1 MMKVFDRARELIDYT
16 MVITD
21 NTKRFPKKARFT
33 FVDRMQNMTLDIY
46 KKLAKANELP
56 INARKEVQID
66 VLSEINVFLALVEIC
81 HKRQYIGTGTMETW
95 VKKTMDVKYLTA
107 AWMKRT

>member
-1 MMKVFDRARELIDYT
+1 MKVFDRARELIDYT
-16 MVITD
+16 ITITD

-46 KKLAKANELP
+46 RKLAKANELP
-56 INARKEVQID
+56 TRDRRPVQVD

-81 HKRQYIGTGTMETW
+81 HKRQYIDMRTMETW
-95 VKKTMDVKYLTA
+95 TKKTMDVKYLTA

>member
-16 MVITD
+16 MIITD

-46 KKLAKANELP
+46 RKLAKANEMP
-56 INARKEVQID
+56 INVRKEVQID

-81 HKRQYIGTGTMETW
+81 HKRQYISNATMETW

>member
-1 MMKVFDRARELIDYT
+1 MMKVFDRTRELIDYT

-56 INARKEVQID
+56 VNARKEVQID

-81 HKRQYIGTGTMETW
+81 HKRQYISTATMETW

>member
-1 MMKVFDRARELIDYT
+1 MMKVFDRSRELIDYT
-16 MVITD
+16 IIITD

-33 FVDRMQNMTLDIY
+33 FVDRMQNMVLDIY
-46 KKLAKANELP
+46 RKLAKANEMP
-56 INARKEVQID
+56 INSRRAVQID

-81 HKRQYIGTGTMETW
+81 HKRQYISAGTMETW

-107 AWMKRT
+107 AWMKRN